1 LLLALYFPP
10 SVLGFGFRLHTL
22 FGDATQLAAVQ
33 NDIFA
38 FLALGGLLNR
48 ALARRE
54 MSAG

>member
-1 LLLALYFPP
+1 LLLALY
-10 SVLGFGFRLHTL
+10 FRLHTL